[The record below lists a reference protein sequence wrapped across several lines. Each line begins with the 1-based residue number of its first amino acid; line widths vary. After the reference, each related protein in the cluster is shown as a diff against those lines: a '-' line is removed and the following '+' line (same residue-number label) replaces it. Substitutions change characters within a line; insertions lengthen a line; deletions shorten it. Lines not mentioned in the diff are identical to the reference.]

1 MIKQGDYPLNYY
13 NCETSATI
21 TATFRLEFYQ
31 DNFTIWAYSLVDHE
45 GYESVLQSGNAV
57 NTLKVVAKDEIS
69 VVSEIEFDFPLRQ
82 VINNN
87 HHDLELFRQNAVYM
101 LLANNKLL
109 RFKKTGMQDSS
120 LAAGL
125 KMIKS
130 IYYDASNNRSNII
143 AFDAKVGKIALID
156 TADNLIILDDVD

>member
-1 MIKQGDYPLNYY
+1 MKQGDYPLNYY

-21 TATFRLEFYQ
+21 TATFQLEFCK
-31 DNFTIWAYSLVDHE
+31 DNFTLWAYSLVDHQ
-45 GYESVLQSGNAV
+45 GYESVLESGNAV
-57 NTLKVVAKDEIS
+57 NILKVVGNDEKS
-69 VVSEIEFDFPLRQ
+69 VVEEIKLESPLRQ
-82 VINNN
+82 VVNNN
-87 HHDLELFRQNAVYM
+87 HHDLELFRHNAVYM

-109 RFKKTGMQDSS
+109 RFKKTEVEDSS

-143 AFDAKVGKIALID
+143 AFDAKLGKIALID

>member
-1 MIKQGDYPLNYY
+1 MKQGDYPLNYY

-21 TATFRLEFYQ
+21 TATFRLEFYK
-31 DNFTIWAYSLVDHE
+31 DNFTLWAYSLVGHQ
-45 GYESVLQSGNAV
+45 GYESLLESGNAV
-57 NTLKVVAKDEIS
+57 NTLKVVGKDERS
-69 VVSEIEFDFPLRQ
+69 VVEEIKFDSPLRQ
-82 VINNN
+82 VVNNN
-87 HHDLELFRQNAVYM
+87 HHELELFRQNAVYM

-109 RFKKTGMQDSS
+109 RFKKTDSS

-130 IYYDASNNRSNII
+130 VYYDASNNRSNII
-143 AFDAKVGKIALID
+143 AFDAKLGKIALID

>member
-1 MIKQGDYPLNYY
+1 LKQGDYPLNYY

-21 TATFRLEFYQ
+21 TATFRLEFYK
-31 DNFTIWAYSLVDHE
+31 DNFTLWAYSLVDHL
-45 GYESVLQSGNAV
+45 GYESLLESGNAV
-57 NTLKVVAKDEIS
+57 NTLKVVGKDERS
-69 VVSEIEFDFPLRQ
+69 VVEEIKFDSPLRQ
-82 VINNN
+82 VVNNN
-87 HHDLELFRQNAVYM
+87 HHELELFRQNAVYM

-109 RFKKTGMQDSS
+109 RFKKTDSS

-130 IYYDASNNRSNII
+130 VYYDASNNRSNII
-143 AFDAKVGKIALID
+143 AFDAKLGKIALID